1 MIGTA
6 LAKIE
11 GGEAVISN
19 DNIMPKVVVISS
31 DNIMAKVVDSS
42 SALHLMEPLHPITSC
57 P

>member
-11 GGEAVISN
+11 GGEVVISN
-19 DNIMPKVVVISS
+19 DNIMAKVVDNSS

-42 SALHLMEPLHPITSC
+42 SALHLMEPLRPITSC